1 MEVYNTIMASLDEL
15 LANSKGEKDTLTRHT
30 LIVDELQDFT
40 PQEIRSIRI
49 SAKMTQSLFAM
60 VIGVSIKTVEAW
72 EGGRNKPDGAARR
85 LIGLLKKNSKFAD
98 EAGIVTR

>member
-1 MEVYNTIMASLDEL
+1 MKVYDTIMASLEEL
-15 LANSKGEKDTLTRHT
+15 VQNSNGKKDTLVRHT
-30 LIVDELQDFT
+30 LIVDDLQEFS

-60 VIGVSIKTVEAW
+60 VIGVSVKTVQAW
-72 EGGRNKPDGAARR
+72 QGGRNKPDGAARR
-85 LIGLLKKNSKFAD
+85 LIGLMKKNSHFAD